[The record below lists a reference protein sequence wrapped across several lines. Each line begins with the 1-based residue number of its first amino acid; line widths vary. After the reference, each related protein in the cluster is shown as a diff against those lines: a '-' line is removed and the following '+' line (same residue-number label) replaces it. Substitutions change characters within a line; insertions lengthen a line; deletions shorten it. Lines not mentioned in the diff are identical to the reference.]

1 MFFFISTNP
10 DGGPI
15 MFRNLSDL
23 TKASTFYIL
32 AFSLALGVAFL
43 SQVFGEGVLLISM
56 FTPLMAVLLMFFVV
70 TRDGYSRAGW
80 LSLGLHSAGARSWGL
95 AVLLPLLAIGG
106 AYGAAWSIGIGQ
118 PSLPAGQG
126 LLALPVKLLISIVIG
141 ALLGALGE
149 EVGWR
154 GYLLPHLMSL
164 GRTRAMLLTG
174 FLHGVWHLPGML
186 LTPFYHNLGNRFIV
200 VALFMISI
208 TIAGV
213 FYGYLR
219 LTSNS
224 VWPVAI
230 AHRAVNTIWDQFT
243 TLTVPVSPLALEYLA
258 GESGLFTLIGI
269 ILIAVWLLYRLNQP
283 KVAAVIPSPMLEHS

>member
-1 MFFFISTNP
+1 
-10 DGGPI
+10 

-80 LSLGLHSAGARSWGL
+80 LSLGLHRAGARSWGL

-118 PSLPAGQG
+118 PNIPEG
-126 LLALPVKLLISIVIG
+126 LLVLPFKLLISITVG

-154 GYLLPHLMSL
+154 GYLLPHLISL
-164 GRTRAMLLTG
+164 GRTRAMLITG

-200 VALFMISI
+200 VALFMLSI

-230 AHRAVNTIWDQFT
+230 AHRAVNTFWDQFT
-243 TLTVPVSPLALEYLA
+243 ALTVSVSPLAMEYLA

-269 ILIAVWLLYRLNQP
+269 ILIAVWLVYRLNHQQ
-283 KVAAVIPSPMLEHS
+283 VASILPTPLLERS